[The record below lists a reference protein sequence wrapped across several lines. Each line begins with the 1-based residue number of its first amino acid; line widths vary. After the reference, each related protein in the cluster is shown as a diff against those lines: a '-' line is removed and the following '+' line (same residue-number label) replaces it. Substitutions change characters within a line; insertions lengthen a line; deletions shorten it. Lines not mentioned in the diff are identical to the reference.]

1 MGKVLAAEH
10 VPNTDKLLR
19 LEVKIGEEVRQLVA
33 GIAES
38 YQPESVIGKTI
49 PVLVNL
55 EPRVIRGVRSQGM
68 ILCPRDAEN
77 KPVLLLAEREVTSGS
92 QVK

>member
-1 MGKVLAAEH
+1 MGKILTAER

-19 LEVKIGEEVRQLVA
+19 LEVKIGDEVRQLVA

-38 YQPESVIGKTI
+38 YQPESVIGKMI

-55 EPRVIRGVRSQGM
+55 EPRVIRGVQSQGM

-77 KPVLLLAEREVTSGS
+77 KAVLLIPEREVPSGS